1 MKLKKLLTNSRKC
14 DKIKKHLRL
23 RLLERKSRKNKKVL
37 DKPRKM
43 WYNHKAVT
51 NAAAEMGA

>member
-14 DKIKKHLRL
+14 DKIKKNLRL

-37 DKPRKM
+37 DKPRKI
-43 WYNHKAVT
+43 
-51 NAAAEMGA
+51 